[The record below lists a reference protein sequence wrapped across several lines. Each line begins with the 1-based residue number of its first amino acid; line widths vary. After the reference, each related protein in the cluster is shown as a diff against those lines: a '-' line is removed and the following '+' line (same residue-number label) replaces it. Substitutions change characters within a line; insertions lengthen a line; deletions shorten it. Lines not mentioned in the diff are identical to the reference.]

1 MSQIVFSPSAPNT
14 LGIELELQLVDP
26 VGFDLTSTADEL
38 LAQIG
43 HHPMSDRI
51 KPEITRSMIELNSS
65 VHDTPMALQTE
76 MRQMR
81 DVLCQAAEAIG
92 VSVCGGGAHPFMRW
106 QDRDIS
112 PTPRFQYL
120 AEMYGYL
127 ARQFTVFGQHI
138 HVGVKTGDEAIALT
152 RRLSPYVPHLIAL
165 SASSP
170 YSEGVDTLFAC
181 SRLNAV
187 NSFPLSGHLPADIRD
202 WYAFEAHV
210 LQLQAFGL
218 AESIKDLYWDIRP
231 KPDFGTVELRICDT
245 PLTVERAC
253 QLAAF
258 VQALAVMV
266 MREREP
272 ADSIWLPYRNNAFQ
286 ACRFGIQGNYVTPAG
301 ERLRLVDHLKATFAR
316 LMPIAREL
324 GTEHMVVALRDDTA
338 TQGNDARWMRHQFH
352 RARSLPRV
360 VQRMTHAFKT
370 DRSTSEGLALVDTP
384 TRSSATPVSSWPS
397 ASGQMG
403 SAEAPAERRRVRATS
418 EPVVDVQTLT
428 SSDTTRLAP
437 DTLH

>member
-1 MSQIVFSPSAPNT
+1 MSHITFHPSEVHS

-26 VGFDLTSTADEL
+26 IGFDLSSTADEL
-38 LAQIG
+38 LAQLAG
-43 HHPMSDRI
+43 HPMAERI

-65 VHDTPMALQTE
+65 VHATPLTLQDE
-76 MRQMR
+76 MREMR
-81 DVLCQAAEAIG
+81 DVLCQAAQAVG
-92 VSVCGGGAHPFMRW
+92 TSVCGGGAHPFMRW

-138 HVGVKTGDEAIALT
+138 HIGVQTGDDAIALT
-152 RRLSPYVPHLIAL
+152 RQLSPYVPHLIAL

-187 NSFPLSGHLPADIRD
+187 NSFPLSGHLPADITD
-202 WYAFEAHV
+202 WYGFEAHV
-210 LQLQAFGL
+210 LQLQRSAL

-231 KPDFGTVELRICDT
+231 KPDFGTVELRVCDT

-266 MREREP
+266 TRETP
-272 ADSIWLPYRNNAFQ
+272 SVQDIWLPYRSNVFQ
-286 ACRFGIQGNYVTPAG
+286 ACRFGVQGHYVTPQG
-301 ERLRLVDHLKATFAR
+301 ERLRLVDHLRATFER
-316 LMPIAREL
+316 LLPIAQEL
-324 GTEHMVVALRDDTA
+324 GTHDMLRALRDETA
-338 TQGNDARWMRHQFH
+338 TQGTDARWMRNQFH
-352 RARSLPRV
+352 RTHSLPAMVRS
-360 VQRMTHAFKT
+360 MTHAFT
-370 DRSTSEGLALVDTP
+370 GSRALAEQ
-384 TRSSATPVSSWPS
+384 SAT
-397 ASGQMG
+397 
-403 SAEAPAERRRVRATS
+403 APERRRIRANS
-418 EPVVDVQTLT
+418 EPFFDVQTLA
-428 SSDTTRLAP
+428 SSDTTLLAP
-437 DTLH
+437 DTLQ

>member
-1 MSQIVFSPSAPNT
+1 MTQIIFNPSEAPT

-26 VGFDLTSTADEL
+26 VSCDLTSAAEEL

-43 HHPMSDRI
+43 HHPMADRI

-65 VHDTPMALQTE
+65 VHADPMALQTE

-81 DVLCQAAEAIG
+81 DVLGQAADAIG

-106 QDRDIS
+106 QERDIS
-112 PTPRFQYL
+112 ESPRFQYL

-138 HVGVKTGDEAIALT
+138 HIGVKTGDEAIALT

-187 NSFPLSGHLPADIRD
+187 NSFPLSGHMPADIKD
-202 WYAFEAHV
+202 WYGFEAHV
-210 LQLQAFGL
+210 LQLYEFGL

-231 KPDFGTVELRICDT
+231 KPDFGTVELRVCDT

-258 VQALAVMV
+258 VQALSVMV

-272 ADSIWLPYRNNAFQ
+272 GQGIWLPYRSNAFQ
-286 ACRFGIQGNYVTPAG
+286 ACRFGVQGNYVTPAG
-301 ERLRLVDHLKATFAR
+301 ERQRLVDHLRMTFTR

-324 GTEHMVVALRDDTA
+324 GTDAMLTALHDETF
-338 TQGNDARWMRHQFH
+338 TQGTDARWMRNQFH
-352 RARSLPRV
+352 RMRSLPQL
-360 VQRMTHAFKT
+360 VQNMTQAFKGT
-370 DRSTSEGLALVDTP
+370 RAASETAV
-384 TRSSATPVSSWPS
+384 A
-397 ASGQMG
+397 
-403 SAEAPAERRRVRATS
+403 APERRRIRATS
-418 EPVVDVQTLT
+418 EPVVDVQTLAAPEAT
-428 SSDTTRLAP
+428 HLLPGRL
-437 DTLH
+437 H